1 MGRMIESKFLKI
13 TGRIK
18 EQFKLTNGKYV
29 VPSLLEDYICRS
41 RYVAQTLLYGD
52 NRKWIVALIVPDVAE
67 IKVWADTKNLKV
79 CSALI
84 ILFLQFIL

>member
-1 MGRMIESKFLKI
+1 MMDGKQYFKTGDMGRFIDDKFLKI

-41 RYVAQTLLYGD
+41 RYVAQTMLYGD
-52 NRKWIVALIVPDVAE
+52 NRNWIVALVVPDIVE
-67 IKVWADTKNLKV
+67 IKAWAESKKIKV
-79 CSALI
+79 Y
-84 ILFLQFIL
+84 